1 MRYCGRSAREPD
13 VTSLSSVTVASAAEV
28 KVPAGTPATTRQVV
42 LASILRAEKVT
53 VFVPVEEVS
62 HSPSSTSQ

>member
-1 MRYCGRSAREPD
+1 MTVRYCGRSAREPD
-13 VTSLSSVTVASAAEV
+13 VASVTVASAAEV
-28 KVPAGTPATTRQVV
+28 KVPAGTPATTRQVL

-62 HSPSSTSQ
+62 HSPSSASQ